1 MEYDRERI
9 INDSIDLD
17 TLLVVFLNKIDAL
30 AKIFLISF
38 AVFFLLYVTSQ
49 RIYQSSTLINF
60 EQNQNLLGTSLPSSS
75 NLTALSQ
82 SGLAGEKEI
91 YKSASTVSGAIDRII
106 QDNALEIIPTVSEIS
121 GGLSFSNVSNNL
133 LTVNLEYTER
143 EDTQIILNYL
153 NEEFLK
159 DAIENNQL
167 KAKKGIEFVD
177 NEIPKI
183 NLLLEEA
190 EEDLTN
196 FRSASGK
203 YLIFANDGR
212 SDNLTSL
219 EERIKEIEFKELE
232 LKEFYKPTHPL
243 YLTLIEQK
251 NLLEDELATLE
262 TNIKDIPSEQRTL
275 FNLQQKVNI
284 YSSSLETLEKQ
295 KLNLNLSAA
304 SSLSNI
310 RIVNDA
316 SSASKISPNISM
328 ILFSFLIFAAAY
340 GFFLVNH
347 FVTDRILSLDSLLD
361 FLDNRNLFL
370 GAFPQVDPKKD
381 DKSKLLKEIEK
392 NDLDRSSISLI
403 ASGKKITTI
412 TSMAGG
418 VGKTYFC
425 LKMFNKLHKLGKKV
439 CLIDFDL
446 RKKGLSSNLEKEEFD
461 FVILE
466 DLNLD
471 DEILESCILKA
482 PDDMDPLK
490 FFNSDDLE
498 IFLNK
503 IKDKFDHIL
512 IDTPPMGTFI
522 DAKLLCGKSDTIII
536 ILSSHLSTFG
546 EITSMKKEIDSLEK
560 PEIQVKYFLNRVR
573 HFLEIFNYKFRYPLY
588 GDYGYYDYRYH
599 SNDKNSVF
607 SWKNIKKYF
616 IKYKKILLSYLNNR
630 K

>member
-1 MEYDRERI
+1 MEYDRERV

-30 AKIFLISF
+30 VKIFIISF
-38 AVFFLLYVTSQ
+38 AVFLLIYVTSQ

-60 EQNQNLLGTSLPSSS
+60 EQNQNLLGTSLPPSS
-75 NLTALSQ
+75 NFATLGQ
-82 SGLAGEKEI
+82 GGLAGEKEI
-91 YKSASTVSGAIDRII
+91 YKSPSTVSGAIDRII
-106 QDNALEIIPTVSEIS
+106 QDNALEKIPTVSEIS
-121 GGLSFSNVSNNL
+121 GGLSFSNISSNL
-133 LTVNLEYTER
+133 LTVNLNYTER
-143 EDTQIILNYL
+143 EDTQIILKYL

-167 KAKKGIEFVD
+167 KAKKGIEFVN

-251 NLLEDELATLE
+251 NLLKDELASLE
-262 TNIKDIPSEQRTL
+262 TDIKDIPSEQRTL

-304 SSLSNI
+304 SSISNI

-316 SSASKISPNISM
+316 SSAYKISPNISI
-328 ILFSFLIFAAAY
+328 ILFSLLILASAY

-347 FVTDRILSLDSLLD
+347 FITDRILSLDSLLD

-370 GAFPQVDPKKD
+370 GAFPQVDQKKD
-381 DKSKLLKEIEK
+381 EKSKLLKEIEK
-392 NDLDRSSISLI
+392 NDLDRASISLI

-425 LKMFNKLHKLGKKV
+425 LKMFNKLHNLGKKV

-471 DEILESCILKA
+471 DGILESCILKA
-482 PDDMDPLK
+482 PDDIDPLK
-490 FFNSDDLE
+490 FFNSDDLG

-599 SNDKNSVF
+599 SNDKNYVF
-607 SWKNIKKYF
+607 SWKNLRKYF
-616 IKYKKILLSYLNNR
+616 IKYKKILMNYFNNR